1 MITRDEIKAWL
12 RGPHGMS
19 RQEFAHAMGVSLSA
33 VNNWLSASA
42 SHPIPAAKLALIE
55 RMIEDS
61 TAAPAQPAVELSLDS
76 LLAEVLRIADP
87 QMVEDTR
94 RAAEL
99 CGLSLQGY
107 LAMALRAQNKRE
119 LGGR

>member
-1 MITRDEIKAWL
+1 MMTRDEIKNWL
-12 RGPHGMS
+12 TGPHGMS
-19 RQEFAHAMGVSLSA
+19 RQDFAAALGVRLTT
-33 VNNWLSASA
+33 VYGWLSNK
-42 SHPIPAAKLALIE
+42 PIPSAQMARIE

-61 TAAPAQPAVELSLDS
+61 TAAPVQPAVELSLDS